1 MTETGVIAMYIRE
14 RERWKLERGGKRA
27 FMVVRGRGRRR
38 EVAVAKKNHI
48 QMHKHFPKETHFNTC
63 TGWWRA
69 VEIYPENTDKA
80 QDESVWLHGIVWMS
94 SHVKG
99 KKERNFPFLFSKILL
114 IKGNKTNKSLF
125 CIIILITTVVNISCL
140 VVDFPS
146 SVKRSCLCTEYNL
159 GQLRLFSCWKTEFT
173 T

>member
-1 MTETGVIAMYIRE
+1 MYIRE
-14 RERWKLERGGKRA
+14 REREMETWAGWKESVYGSERE
-27 FMVVRGRGRRR
+27 R
-38 EVAVAKKNHI
+38 EKEGSGSCKKNHI

-80 QDESVWLHGIVWMS
+80 QDESVWLHGVVWMS

-125 CIIILITTVVNISCL
+125 CIIILITAIVNISCL

-146 SVKRSCLCTEYNL
+146 PVKRSCLCTEYNL